1 MFLLKDIKVSASLCG
16 ALFLL
21 AACSSASFPEITD
34 DGTDEVSSVNGN
46 GILKEN
52 SGLLSDNKNI
62 AYDDEEQVDVISP
75 AKTTPVIIADSADLD
90 KEETLLGEED
100 EDVDFFGVP
109 FDEDP
114 NAPAKASAKTQTAS
128 KAKISETA
136 PASKTAKPEVSE
148 ASIPSVTYIAET
160 FYFDNGSSSL
170 QNGSNAKIR
179 QIVRE
184 AKRNNAF
191 VRVMGYSSSR
201 TRNTDMASHKM
212 ANFKVS
218 LARAEAVATALRRAG
233 MPANKILVEAM
244 SDNRPAYLEV
254 MPEGER
260 LNRRAEVY
268 ISY

>member
-1 MFLLKDIKVSASLCG
+1 MSLLKNMRVTAVLGS
-16 ALFLL
+16 ALFLSVS
-21 AACSSASFPEITD
+21 CTSASFPEIE
-34 DGTDEVSSVNGN
+34 DESSEMVSEQGERV
-46 GILKEN
+46 LKEGN
-52 SGLLSDNKNI
+52 GLLSDGKNI
-62 AYDDEEQVDVISP
+62 AYHDENIVETVVP
-75 AKTTPVIIADSADLD
+75 AKTTPIIVADAGDLN
-90 KEETLLGEED
+90 KEESVFDG

-109 FDEDP
+109 FDQEAD
-114 NAPAKASAKTQTAS
+114 APVKKTSKKQQKTAAKSSVSKPASSS
-128 KAKISETA
+128 KAA
-136 PASKTAKPEVSE
+136 PVV
-148 ASIPSVTYIAET
+148 PSVTYLAET
-160 FYFDNGSSSL
+160 FYFDNGGSAL
-170 QNGSNAKIR
+170 AAGSNAKIR

-191 VRVMGYSSSR
+191 VRVMGFASSR

-218 LARAEAVATALRRAG
+218 QERAEAVAAALRRAG
-233 MPANKILVEAM
+233 MPASKILVEAM

>member
-21 AACSSASFPEITD
+21 AACSSASFPEIEENTYD
-34 DGTDEVSSVNGN
+34 VSSAEGGV
-46 GILKEN
+46 LKEN
-52 SGLLSDNKNI
+52 SGLLSDNKNV
-62 AYDDEEQVDVISP
+62 AYDDEETVDTITP
-75 AKTTPVIIADSADLD
+75 AKTTPIIIADSEDLD
-90 KEETLLGEED
+90 KEETLLGD

-114 NAPAKASAKTQTAS
+114 DTSAKTA
-128 KAKISETA
+128 
-136 PASKTAKPEVSE
+136 KTAKAIKPAAVSKPVKRKE
-148 ASIPSVTYIAET
+148 AAAKLEANQPALPSVTYLAET
-160 FYFDNGSSSL
+160 FYFNNGSSAL
-170 QNGSNAKIR
+170 ENGVNTKIR

-191 VRVMGYSSSR
+191 IRVMGYSSSR
-201 TRNTDMASHKM
+201 TRNTDLASHKM
-212 ANFKVS
+212 ANFKIS
-218 LARAEAVATALRRAG
+218 LARAEAVAAALRRAG
-233 MPANKILVEAM
+233 MPAGKILVEAM